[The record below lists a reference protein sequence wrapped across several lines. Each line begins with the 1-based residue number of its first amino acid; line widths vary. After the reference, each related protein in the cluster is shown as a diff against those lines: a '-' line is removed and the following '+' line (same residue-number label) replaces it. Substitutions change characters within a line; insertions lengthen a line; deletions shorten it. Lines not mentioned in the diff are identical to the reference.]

1 MKNIIFGIL
10 SYIVITLATVLG
22 ALSFAIVLYTFFGV
36 SYGMSILS
44 GALLAIPYFEV
55 GCFICK
61 NLEIAIKTYRNR
73 HILLAVHF
81 LNLPYEVQE
90 SMLES
95 YLKGEPNF
103 DVEFYKRA
111 TYKLTK
117 KPFIF
122 VESDGRATF
131 TLLKVYN
138 KVTSHPVPYLM
149 L

>member
-10 SYIVITLATVLG
+10 GYAAITLATTLG
-22 ALSFAIVLYTFFGV
+22 ALSFAIVLYTFFSVG
-36 SYGMSILS
+36 GRMCIFF
-44 GALLAIPYFEV
+44 GALLAIPYFVV
-55 GCFICK
+55 GCKICK

-73 HILLAVHF
+73 YILLAIHF
-81 LNLPYEVQE
+81 LDLPYEVQE

-122 VESDGRATF
+122 VKPDGRATF
-131 TLLKVYN
+131 TLLETYGGIER
-138 KVTSHPVPYLM
+138 PIPYLM

>member
-10 SYIVITLATVLG
+10 GYAAITLATVLG
-22 ALSFAIVLYTFFGV
+22 ALSFAIVLNAFFGV
-36 SYGMSILS
+36 SYGMSMLS
-44 GALLAIPYFEV
+44 GALLAVPYFV
-55 GCFICK
+55 IGCTICK

-73 HILLAVHF
+73 YILLAIHF

-122 VESDGRATF
+122 VKPDGRATF
-131 TLLKVYN
+131 TLLEIYGGIER
-138 KVTSHPVPYLM
+138 PIPYLM
-149 L
+149 V